1 MGTLITGLLIALAV
15 FFCVRSIVLEKKR
28 GELCECPGD
37 CSVCK
42 IQCRSSEKYYGKQ
55 R

>member
-1 MGTLITGLLIALAV
+1 MGTFIVALAIILAV
-15 FFCVRSIVLEKKR
+15 FFCVRSIVSERKR

-37 CSVCK
+37 CTVCK

-55 R
+55 